1 MTAIDTASGSGLKPL
16 ATAELLTRF
25 ELSEEKVRVTNFR
38 VAAAL
43 ALVFMLAGSTLDL
56 VVLRPYAF
64 HFFII
69 RLVCALLLGGVLAT
83 LFKVRHGRGL
93 TVLGHL
99 VALLPLWSI
108 LWMIASSEG
117 GESSYY
123 AGLNLVLVG
132 ASLLLRWRTKDSI
145 INALLCLGGY
155 VVVALHGMRD
165 GRMVFNN
172 FYFLFVTAVFACTG
186 TFYYNRLR
194 FNEFRLMHEL
204 ETNRLELEENHH
216 KLQALDEAK
225 TRFFSNV
232 SHELRTPLTLIL
244 GPLEQLKRAPG
255 LMRDMKHLELVAML
269 EENGLRLLRL
279 INELLDLVRLDS
291 ADMPQRS
298 ARTNLRHFIG
308 GLADS
313 LRATAET
320 KQITLRHR
328 FDTDEGDYCWIDR
341 DKLEKILLNLAINAI
356 KFTPRDGSIDI
367 EASIKNHA
375 CHLVVRD
382 TGAGIKQDEQT
393 LVFERFWQADMSSRR
408 KHGGVGIGLALVK
421 SLTQSLGGTIRMESQ
436 PGRGT
441 VFFITLPLVQG
452 EDDEPLPETAA
463 AESPDSVELL
473 HQRARLSGVTDADD
487 FSPLHQEPQAGW
499 MENPDSQTLRVLIAD
514 DEPRLRRYL
523 ADAVEGFSVIEARD
537 GHEAWEL
544 AKQYLPTIIVL
555 DYMMPEMDGLELTRR
570 LRAHKPT
577 SRIPIL
583 LVTANAE
590 NLPRLEALEA
600 GVSEFI
606 TKPFSTVELNARI
619 RNLLRQKEY
628 ERDLAA
634 SKQELEVAHEELKD
648 NESRLLQAERLS
660 ALGRMSAGIIH
671 EVNNPLNYTRTA
683 LHALKSFSR
692 QIPEADR
699 ADFNE
704 VVADATEGVDRVI
717 HIVSDLRAFT
727 RGSPSHLG
735 EINLAQVVESARRL
749 VSSELA
755 GLDLLVGIPE
765 DITVH
770 GNENQLCQ
778 VFMNLLHNASS
789 FVQAARKRGEP
800 PRIEVK
806 AQRTESGMVTVSV
819 WDNGCGIAEED
830 LGKVFDPFFTRR
842 DVGAGMGLGLSICH
856 QILQAHGARAEVRS
870 QRQQYTEFSLC
881 FPPPASIINHP
892 SADLESL

>member
-1 MTAIDTASGSGLKPL
+1 MTAIDPASKGGPEPP
-16 ATAELLTRF
+16 AIADLLHRF
-25 ELSEEKVRVTNFR
+25 ERSEEKVRVTNFR

-56 VVLRPYAF
+56 VVLRDHAAQ
-64 HFFII
+64 FFAI
-69 RLVCALLLGGVLAT
+69 RVVCALCLGGVLAG
-83 LFKVRHGRGL
+83 LFRVRQGRGL

-99 VALLPLWSI
+99 VAMMPLASI
-108 LWMIASSEG
+108 LWMIAITEG

-132 ASLLLRWRTKDSI
+132 ASLLLRWRTKDSV
-145 INALLCLGGY
+145 INALFCLGGFGF
-155 VVVALHGMRD
+155 VALHGMHD

-204 ETNRLELEENHH
+204 ETNRREMEDNHR

-225 TRFFSNV
+225 TRFFANV

-244 GPLEQLKRAPG
+244 GPLEQLKRAPS
-255 LMRDMKHLELVAML
+255 LMRDIKHKELVAML

-291 ADMPQRS
+291 SDMPQLS
-298 ARTNLRHFIG
+298 LRTNLRHFVAA
-308 GLADS
+308 LAES

-320 KQITLRHR
+320 KQINLRYQ
-328 FDTDEGDYCWIDR
+328 FESDEGDYCWTDR

-367 EASIKNHA
+367 EASIRSRNL
-375 CHLVVRD
+375 HLVVRD
-382 TGAGIKQDEQT
+382 TGAGIKQDEQA

-421 SLTQSLGGTIRMESQ
+421 SLTQSLGGSIRVEST

-441 VFFITLPLVQG
+441 SFFIILPLVQDG
-452 EDDEPLPETAA
+452 EDEPENEEQEA
-463 AESPDSVELL
+463 PDMVEQL
-473 HQRARLSGVTDADD
+473 HQRARLTGVADSDD
-487 FSPLHQEPQAGW
+487 FISPPQETQTGW
-499 MENPDSQTLRVLIAD
+499 IDNPETQLLRVLIAD

-523 ADAVEGFSVIEARD
+523 ADSMEGFSVIEARD
-537 GHEAWEL
+537 GREAWEL
-544 AKQYLPTIIVL
+544 SKQYLPNIIIL
-555 DYMMPEMDGLELTRR
+555 DYMMPEMDGVELTRR

-606 TKPFSTVELNARI
+606 TKPFSTVELNARV
-619 RNLLRQKEY
+619 RNLVRQKEY
-628 ERDLAA
+628 ERDITA
-634 SKQELEVAHEELKD
+634 SKQELEAAHEELKE

-683 LHALKSFSR
+683 LHALKSFSK
-692 QIPEADR
+692 QIPAEDR
-699 ADFNE
+699 EDFNE
-704 VVADATEGVDRVI
+704 VVGDAKEGVDRVI
-717 HIVSDLRAFT
+717 QIISDLRAFT
-727 RGSPSHLG
+727 KGSPSNMG
-735 EINLAQVVESARRL
+735 EMNLAPVVESSRRL
-749 VSSELA
+749 ISNELM
-755 GLDLLVGIPE
+755 GIELLIEVPE
-765 DITVH
+765 DIVVY

-778 VFMNLLHNASS
+778 VFMNLLQNSS
-789 FVQAARKRGEP
+789 NFVLAAKKRGET

-806 AQRTESGMVTVSV
+806 ASRTSSGMVMASV
-819 WDNGCGIAEED
+819 RDNGCGIAAED
-830 LGKVFDPFFTRR
+830 IPRVFDPFFTRR

-856 QILQAHGARAEVRS
+856 QILQAHQARVEIHSERD
-870 QRQQYTEFSLC
+870 QYTEFSLC
-881 FPPPASIINHP
+881 FPPPASIIDHS
-892 SADLESL
+892 SADLETL

>member
-1 MTAIDTASGSGLKPL
+1 MTATDTATGGSPQSL

-25 ELSEEKVRVTNFR
+25 EQSEEKVRVTNFR

-43 ALVFMLAGSTLDL
+43 ALVFMLAGSTLDI
-56 VVLRPYAF
+56 VVLRSYAAS
-64 HFFII
+64 FFAI
-69 RLVCALLLGGVLAT
+69 RVICALCLGGVLVA
-83 LFKVRHGRGL
+83 LSKVHHGRGL
-93 TVLGHL
+93 TILGHL
-99 VALLPLWSI
+99 VASLPMASI

-123 AGLNLVLVG
+123 AGLNLVLMG

-145 INALLCLGGY
+145 INSVLCLGGFLF
-155 VVVALHGMRD
+155 VALHGMRD

-186 TFYYNRLR
+186 TYFYNRLR

-204 ETNRLELEENHH
+204 ETNRREMEENHR
-216 KLQALDEAK
+216 KLQSLDEAK

-244 GPLEQLKRAPG
+244 GPLEQLKRAPS
-255 LMRDMKHLELVAML
+255 LMRDTRHLELVAML

-298 ARTNLRHFIG
+298 TRTNLRQFIG
-308 GLADS
+308 ALAES

-320 KQITLRHR
+320 KQINLRHR
-328 FDTDEGDYCWIDR
+328 FDSDEGDYCWIDR

-356 KFTPRDGSIDI
+356 KFTPRDGSIDV
-367 EASIKNHA
+367 EAKIASHTL
-375 CHLVVRD
+375 HLTVKD
-382 TGAGIKQDEQT
+382 TGAGIKQDDQT

-421 SLTQSLGGTIRMESQ
+421 SLTQSLGGSIRVEST

-441 VFFITLPLVQG
+441 SFFISLPLMQG
-452 EDDEPLPETAA
+452 EEDDS
-463 AESPDSVELL
+463 SPDNEEAEAPDMVEQL
-473 HQRARLSGVTDADD
+473 HQSARLSGVTDSDD
-487 FSPLHQEPQAGW
+487 FVTPSLEMQTEWEDNPENQA
-499 MENPDSQTLRVLIAD
+499 LRVLIAD

-523 ADAVEGFSVIEARD
+523 ADSMEGFKVIEARD
-537 GHEAWEL
+537 GNEAWEL
-544 AKQYLPTIIVL
+544 SKQYLPHIIIL
-555 DYMMPEMDGLELTRR
+555 DYMMPEMDGVELTRR

-606 TKPFSTVELNARI
+606 TKPFSTVELNARV
-619 RNLLRQKEY
+619 RNLVRQKQY
-628 ERDLAA
+628 ERDLST
-634 SKQELEVAHEELKD
+634 SKQELEVAHEELKE

-692 QIPEADR
+692 QIDEADR
-699 ADFNE
+699 ADYEE
-704 VVADATEGVDRVI
+704 VVGDAREGVDRVI
-717 HIVSDLRAFT
+717 RIVSDLRAFT
-727 RGSPSHLG
+727 KGSPSNMG
-735 EINLAQVVESARRL
+735 EMLLAATVEAARRL
-749 VSSELA
+749 ISE
-755 GLDLLVGIPE
+755 DLTGIN
-765 DITVH
+765 VH
-770 GNENQLCQ
+770 IDVPDNIEVYGNENQLCQ
-778 VFMNLLHNASS
+778 VFMNLLQNSSS
-789 FVQAARKRGEP
+789 FVLAAKKRGEE

-806 AQRTESGMVTVSV
+806 AQRTNSGMVMVTVY
-819 WDNGCGIAEED
+819 DNGCGIAPED
-830 LGKVFDPFFTRR
+830 ISRVFDPFFTRR

-856 QILQAHGARAEVRS
+856 QILQAHQARVEIRS
-870 QRQQYTEFSLC
+870 EINQYTEFSLC
-881 FPPPASIINHP
+881 FPPPASIIRTS